1 MELRTVSAWSAR
13 LDALPR
19 LSLVT
24 DPTPLAFAP
33 HLSVTLGGPKLW
45 FKRDDLLPVASGGNK
60 VRSLDL
66 IVADA
71 LWQGADT
78 LVTGAGPLSNR
89 VRASAGVAALA
100 GLRCAAV
107 YWGMEPVRVEGN
119 HWLTRLLGAEMRFT
133 HDGDRASADRGIEA
147 AAAEILAHGRKPYS
161 VPRGGACALGALAH
175 VLAVRETLDQ
185 CRCLGIKPRV
195 VLMAVGGAGTLA
207 GWLLGTALFG
217 AGWRLEAVTVS
228 RPAPEALTWAQ
239 KLAAEAAAMINCAPR
254 LPNVEISVHDGFLGD
269 GYGIPTPEG
278 QGVIDATAR
287 AEGVFLDPTYTGK
300 AMAGYCKLR
309 SEGQYADADAILF
322 LHTGGA
328 PSLFTAAVEAMP

>member
-19 LSLVT
+19 LSLMT

-33 HLSVTLGGPKLW
+33 HLSATLGGPKLW
-45 FKRDDLLPVASGGNK
+45 FKRDDLLPVAFSGNK

-71 LWQGADT
+71 LRQGADT
-78 LVTGAGPLSNR
+78 LVTGAGPLSNH

-100 GLRCAAV
+100 
-107 YWGMEPVRVEGN
+107 
-119 HWLTRLLGAEMRFT
+119 
-133 HDGDRASADRGIEA
+133 S
-147 AAAEILAHGRKPYS
+147 
-161 VPRGGACALGALAH
+161 
-175 VLAVRETLDQ
+175 ETLDQ
-185 CRCLGIKPRV
+185 CRCLGIEPRV

-228 RPAPEALTWAQ
+228 RPAPEALTRAQ

-254 LPNVEISVHDGFLGD
+254 QQRRNHCSRW
-269 GYGIPTPEG
+269 IPRGRIRHSDT
-278 QGVIDATAR
+278 R
-287 AEGVFLDPTYTGK
+287 
-300 AMAGYCKLR
+300 R
-309 SEGQYADADAILF
+309 SGR
-322 LHTGGA
+322 H
-328 PSLFTAAVEAMP
+328 